1 MRMKFLL
8 NLLFVISASG
18 AAVVGVP
25 PYMFTNSGAGTV
37 GVIAGANVT
46 ELDQRGGNITA
57 YTATDIL
64 LGIVNLNTA
73 FVTTGPITDTG
84 VADFSNTSLLYK
96 QNCDGN
102 GGGGPAI
109 CGVNAQSSLND
120 TTITG
125 GTASNAAAV
134 AAAANQMAAV
144 SAAWAG
150 VTGASLDIA
159 NGGTVEAVNG
169 NLQTVTISPTGESS
183 FQKTAYVFN
192 ISNNG
197 ATPSNP
203 ITIDGNGTTL
213 VVLNYT
219 GTAALD
225 LSSIVLT
232 GGLTSDEVLLNV
244 TDGGTTTLSDI
255 LQFQNGAT
263 INADVIVT
271 SGTVNL
277 DLGAVD
283 GRVFLNGSGTSEI
296 SSVTAPIDDA
306 AAPEPGSLLLAG
318 LGLLGL
324 GIARSRKRFRCSDQ
338 PACSTGYPM
347 GG

>member
-1 MRMKFLL
+1 MKFLL
-8 NLLFVISASG
+8 SLSFATAASG
-18 AAVVGVP
+18 SAVVGVP
-25 PYMFTNSGAGTV
+25 PFMFTNSGAGTV
-37 GVIAGANVT
+37 GVIAGSNVT
-46 ELDQRGGNITA
+46 GLDQRGGNITA

-64 LGIVNLNTA
+64 LGIVNLDTA

-84 VADFSNTSLLYK
+84 VADFSNTSLVNQ

-102 GGGGPAI
+102 GGGPAT
-109 CGVNAQSSLND
+109 CGVNAQSSLSG

-125 GTASNAAAV
+125 GTATNAAAV

-150 VTGASLDIA
+150 VTGTSLDIA
-159 NGGTVEAVNG
+159 NGGTVTATDG
-169 NLQTVTISPTGESS
+169 NLQTLTISPTGESS
-183 FQKTAYVFN
+183 FAKTAYVFN
-192 ISNNG
+192 ISNDG

-232 GGLTSDEVLLNV
+232 GGLTSDEVLLDV
-244 TDGGTTTLSDI
+244 TDGGVTTLSDI
-255 LQFQNGAT
+255 LQLQNDAT
-263 INADVIVT
+263 IDADVIVT
-271 SGTVNL
+271 SGTV
-277 DLGAVD
+277 DLTSGAVD
-283 GRVFLNGSGTSEI
+283 GRLFLNGSGTSEI
-296 SSVTAPIDDA
+296 GTVNAPVDDA

-318 LGLLGL
+318 VGLLVL
-324 GIARSRKRFRCSDQ
+324 GIARSRKRLAARL
-338 PACSTGYPM
+338 
-347 GG
+347 